1 MFNAGM
7 DFLLLGVALIAYLI
21 GVIFRI
27 LLLKSNYSLVQKNI
41 LHTSRNS

>member
-7 DFLLLGVALIAYLI
+7 DFLILGVAFNAYLI

-27 LLLKSNYSLVQKNI
+27 LLLKSN
-41 LHTSRNS
+41 